1 MSDINQ
7 EILDWLVN
15 TPPSD
20 GNFKQYLKEANSAT
34 VQAAIEFVKEQP
46 ANKVKLRALA
56 SRLEQCL
63 DGLVEVNNRQSRGL
77 ALDMGTL
84 QAERDAKQAEE
95 AEQTEKEG
103 RIAEC
108 HQVIGRIQGAKLIAD
123 FGNVAGLAW
132 LKEVRETKIYKD
144 LPGLGTWEKFCDSVG
159 ISRRK
164 IEDDLLNLEIFGE
177 EFLGNVAGFRVS
189 QRDLK
194 RLRQL
199 THEGVVTIDAEAV
212 MIGEERIPMD
222 GDHADE
228 LQAAI
233 EKIIESKT
241 QLTQRVEKLEKDVA
255 SVVKEETRGLK
266 VERDALIKEI
276 KRLKVFDP
284 EDKDHTWCANQLKE
298 IHDAVAHLAAMC
310 GRVIIDE
317 RALDD
322 PVVLGQVEGFISGA
336 EVLINHL
343 RRQWEENVNLYEA

>member
-20 GNFKQYLKEANSAT
+20 GNFKQCLKEANSAT

-77 ALDMGTL
+77 AMDMGTL
-84 QAERDAKQAEE
+84 QAERDAKQAEQ
-95 AEQTEKEG
+95 AEQTDRE
-103 RIAEC
+103 RLIAEY
-108 HQVIGRIQGAKLIAD
+108 HQAIGQIKTANMFAEFANISSLLWIKQMQ
-123 FGNVAGLAW
+123 
-132 LKEVRETKIYKD
+132 ETKAYKEI
-144 LPGLGTWEKFCDSVG
+144 GTWENFCKSIG
-159 ISRRK
+159 FSRQH
-164 IEDDLLNLEIFGE
+164 IEDQLKNLSALGE
-177 EFLGNVAGFRVS
+177 KFLQTVCGLGVGY
-189 QRDLK
+189 RDLRK
-194 RLRQL
+194 LRQL
-199 THEGVVTIDAEAV
+199 AHDGVVTIDAEAV
-212 MIGEERIPMD
+212 TVGEERIPMD

-266 VERDALIKEI
+266 VERDALVKEI
-276 KRLKVFDP
+276 KRLKAFDP
-284 EDKDHTWCANQLKE
+284 EDKDHTWCAQQLKE

>member
-20 GNFKQYLKEANSAT
+20 GNFKRCLKEANSAT

-56 SRLEQCL
+56 ARLEQCL
-63 DGLVEVNNRQSRGL
+63 NGLVEVNSRQSRGL
-77 ALDMGTL
+77 AMDMETL
-84 QAERDAKQAEE
+84 RAERDEGQAIQVAQAEREKLLSEYHQAIGQIKTANMFAEFASISSLIWIKQM
-95 AEQTEKEG
+95 Q
-103 RIAEC
+103 
-108 HQVIGRIQGAKLIAD
+108 
-123 FGNVAGLAW
+123 
-132 LKEVRETKIYKD
+132 ETKAYKEF
-144 LPGLGTWEKFCDSVG
+144 GTWENFCKSIG
-159 ISRRK
+159 FSRQH
-164 IEDDLLNLEIFGE
+164 IEDQLKNLSSLGE
-177 EFLGNVAGFRVS
+177 KFLQTVCGLGVGY
-189 QRDLK
+189 RDLRK
-194 RLRQL
+194 LRQL
-199 THEGVVTIDAEAV
+199 ANEGAVTIDVEAV

-228 LQAAI
+228 LQVAI
-233 EKIIESKT
+233 EKILEEKNAIR
-241 QLTQRVEKLEKDVA
+241 QRVEKLEKDVA

-266 VERDALIKEI
+266 VERDALVKEI
-276 KRLKVFDP
+276 KRLKAFDP
-284 EDKDHTWCANQLKE
+284 EDKDHTWCAQQLKE